1 MQCIFP
7 SFRMALCFPTHVLY
21 LQNTSVAQF
30 SQWIIF
36 SRRDDAGKRLKQGPL
51 SIHSNVDRVLQD
63 QFDLR

>member
-1 MQCIFP
+1 M
-7 SFRMALCFPTHVLY
+7 
-21 LQNTSVAQF
+21 QNTSVAQF